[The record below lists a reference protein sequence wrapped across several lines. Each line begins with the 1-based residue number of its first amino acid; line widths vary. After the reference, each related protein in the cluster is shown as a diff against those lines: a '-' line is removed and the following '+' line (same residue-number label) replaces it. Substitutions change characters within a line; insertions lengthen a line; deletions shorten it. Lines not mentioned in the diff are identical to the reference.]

1 MTRAQGEDAAGAA
14 ASHVTS
20 NRQDAGAE
28 GAAAPATDRRS
39 CPLAR
44 LGIIGGGQLARMLV
58 PSASRLGCETVVL
71 DPTEN
76 SPGGQLAASQ
86 LVGAFDDPEALRAL
100 VTQCTVTT
108 YEIETIDT
116 TVLQALEQEGH
127 RIVPSAAVLSV
138 IQDKLLQKQ
147 HLAAAGIPVP
157 EFRELPSPDA
167 RALADFGLPLV
178 QKARRGGYD
187 GRGVAVFLDIVIE
200 EQVLRT
206 PSMVERFVDHRCELA
221 VLVARGMDGETRAW
235 PVVEMVFDDRANVL
249 DLLLAPARIDAETA
263 ERARRIAID
272 AVCALSG
279 VGVFG
284 VELFL
289 TRSGEIL
296 VNEIAPRTHNSGHWT
311 IEACTT
317 SQFEQQVRVVTG
329 LPLGATTQHSP
340 AVMVNLL
347 GAEDAHGTPVVE
359 GLAQALALP
368 GVSVH
373 LYGKHEVRPFRKM
386 GHVTVT
392 AGSLD
397 EAMERARSVRD
408 CLHIR
413 GSATR

>member
-1 MTRAQGEDAAGAA
+1 MTSTEREASMPAASDAAL
-14 ASHVTS
+14 
-20 NRQDAGAE
+20 
-28 GAAAPATDRRS
+28 DRHP

-58 PSASRLGCETVVL
+58 PSASRLGCETLVL
-71 DPTEN
+71 DPTAN

-86 LVGAFDDPEALRAL
+86 IIGAFDDPAALRSL
-100 VTQCTVTT
+100 VEQCTVTT

-116 TVLQALEQEGH
+116 DVLRALEAEGH

-157 EFRELPSPDA
+157 EFRELDLPDA

-187 GRGVAVFLDIVIE
+187 GRGVAVFLDVVIE
-200 EQVLRT
+200 EQVLQV

-221 VLVARGMDGETRAW
+221 VLVARGMDGETRSW

-272 AVCALSG
+272 AVAALSG
-279 VGVFG
+279 IGVFG

-289 TRSGEIL
+289 TRGGEVL

-329 LPLGATTQHSP
+329 LPLGSTAQHSP
-340 AVMVNLL
+340 AVMLNLL
-347 GAEDAHGTPVVE
+347 GAEDAYGTPVIE
-359 GLAQALALP
+359 GLDKALALP

-373 LYGKHEVRPFRKM
+373 LYGKHEVRPYRKM

-392 AGSLD
+392 AATLD
-397 EAMERARSVRD
+397 EALVHARAVRSCLFVRGR
-408 CLHIR
+408 L
-413 GSATR
+413 TQ